1 MGLEAMG
8 KINQHMMLLMIDV
21 FIDLKKIRFLQ
32 NFVWILYIFF
42 IEVTVVIIFV

>member
-8 KINQHMMLLMIDV
+8 KINQYMMLLMIDV

>member
-1 MGLEAMG
+1 MGLEAMD

-21 FIDLKKIRFLQ
+21 FIGLKKIRFLQ